1 MRKSPRKVATSRA
14 RCFLHLLFSQAAC
27 SQAVFNIYFR
37 KQALKRQGVKPQ
49 GRVFIK
55 ENTARKKRTQNT
67 KHIAVR
73 SPTSVYRRGP
83 VASSPSP
90 VSHRLAMAS
99 ASLAAHVLAT
109 TASDVQRQVGLHEV
123 LEALHHLVQGTFRFL
138 LFGQLALSRSSTCI
152 SVRSALAL
160 TFSRSVSSLEL
171 AHL

>member
-49 GRVFIK
+49 GRVFKGKHSKKK
-55 ENTARKKRTQNT
+55 ENT